1 MQILS
6 PELGFLSHFGC
17 QGALTAAAVVFWR
30 GLLFRRGQVRERTT
44 LLEVLVLR
52 RSASQCRFVV
62 AQGADLQCTF
72 LVLALGGCQ
81 MEQVQARCGEDGGE
95 KMEVLHRGG

>member
-1 MQILS
+1 MAVHILS

-17 QGALTAAAVVFWR
+17 QGAMTAAAAVFR
-30 GLLFRRGQVRERTT
+30 RGLLFRQGLLFRRGQVRERTT

-62 AQGADLQCTF
+62 AQGADLQCAF
-72 LVLALGGCQ
+72 LVLALGGCGNGVYDAVVR
-81 MEQVQARCGEDGGE
+81 E
-95 KMEVLHRGG
+95 